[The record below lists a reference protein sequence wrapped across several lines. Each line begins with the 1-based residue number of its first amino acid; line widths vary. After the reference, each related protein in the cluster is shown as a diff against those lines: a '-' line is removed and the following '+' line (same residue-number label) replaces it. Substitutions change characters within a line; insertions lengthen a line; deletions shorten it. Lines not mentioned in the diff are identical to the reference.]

1 MRTLL
6 AMDRRRGRG
15 RGASRAM
22 REVRGSRQTAGM
34 KNAMGSTKFMKKQAR
49 KTKVE
54 KPKAISKKGTMG
66 TTVKTKAASKEKVS
80 KVEAKRRAAE
90 AAAAAEAER
99 PAKTLKLS
107 KDDATKYKKLLLDLR
122 DHLIDGVNFL
132 ASDNLKRTQREASGE
147 LSGYS
152 LHMADAAT
160 DNFDREFA
168 LSLVSNEQEAL
179 YEIEEAL
186 KRLESGTFGVCE
198 MCEKPIRKERLE
210 AVPFAK
216 NCVTCQSTVE
226 KDRRRPMQTTAVF
239 GDAADDDADE
249 KEEA

>member
-1 MRTLL
+1 MRAVL
-6 AMDRRRGRG
+6 AMDGRCGCG
-15 RGASRAM
+15 RGACGVVRSL
-22 REVRGSRQTAGM
+22 RGSCETTGM
-34 KNAMGSTKFMKKQAR
+34 KNAVGSTKFMKKQAK

-66 TTVKTKAASKEKVS
+66 TTVKTKTVTKEKVS
-80 KVEAKRRAAE
+80 KIEAKKRAAE

-107 KDDATKYKKLLLDLR
+107 KEDGTKYKKLLLDLR

-152 LHMADAAT
+152 LHMADAGS

-186 KRLESGTFGVCE
+186 KRLEHSTYGVD
-198 MCEKPIRKERLE
+198 RK
-210 AVPFAK
+210 
-216 NCVTCQSTVE
+216 S
-226 KDRRRPMQTTAVF
+226 
-239 GDAADDDADE
+239 
-249 KEEA
+249 